1 MIDRR
6 TSPLPMRRSTTV
18 TLIKRM
24 ETTMTMKKMTSH
36 VCQSTISTMRLSKS
50 RFKKMTPEA
59 YTGAKLDIP

>member
-1 MIDRR
+1 
-6 TSPLPMRRSTTV
+6 MRRSTTV

-24 ETTMTMKKMTSH
+24 ETMTTKKMTSH
-36 VCQSTISTMRLSKS
+36 VYLSTISTMRLSKS